1 MSRVTYFTKSPLGI
15 PLLVLL
21 LFGCA
26 DCVPANYPAVSPCPN
41 LFNYQYDTNR
51 SEYYGFINLQT
62 RSVKGS
68 AEVEVSF
75 SIAAQLPS
83 KFIGSIETIGDSSQL
98 LDQIT
103 KGRGI
108 SYRVN
113 LPIQDPL
120 PQLTKL
126 TLNGRIL
133 CTGPEE
139 KGNYVT
145 ETQLRHLLRAGTS
158 TKRIQ
163 TGLTRPIALT
173 SQLPVIPVPPV
184 TPQAVENSDQ
194 FKLIGHREQHKTE
207 ERTEHDISPGKNT
220 TSYKYVNQV
229 VTYSEYQ
236 SAPIFQKTTHY
247 SVNTT
252 SQHHV

>member
-145 ETQLRHLLRAGTS
+145 ETQLRHLLRA
-158 TKRIQ
+158 
-163 TGLTRPIALT
+163 
-173 SQLPVIPVPPV
+173 VPPV